1 MNRVL
6 LTGTRQSVIDFFFEN
21 MTQDF
26 DFMTSSVR
34 ARDLERHIEV
44 YSPHIVLYCISDE
57 DPDEKIKIEKIYRHL
72 PHDKLFFGIAGIKQ
86 QTIETADF
94 TIQKPLNV
102 VSVRQIMAPY
112 LNSSEAQAVIT
123 TELSVPQDE
132 TQKEDSSAKAL
143 PDNIQRKHILVIDD
157 DPLVLKVLREHLHEK
172 YDVAVARNGNMAYRF
187 LDDHRT
193 DLILIDYE
201 MPGEKGPSVLTNI
214 RKLRWAQNIPAIFL
228 TGVTDSTAIM
238 EAAKAKPQ
246 GYLLKPVDKEK
257 LFSKIQ
263 EILGY

>member
-1 MNRVL
+1 MNKVL

-21 MTQDF
+21 MKQDF
-26 DFMTSSVR
+26 DFITSSTR
-34 ARDLERHIEV
+34 SRDLERHIEV
-44 YSPHIVLYCISDE
+44 YSPHIVMYCINDD
-57 DPDEKIKIEKIYRHL
+57 DPDEKISIEKIYRNL
-72 PHDKLFFGIAGIKQ
+72 PHDKLFFGVAGVKQ
-86 QTIETADF
+86 QTIESADF

-112 LNSSEAQAVIT
+112 LNSTEAQSVIT
-123 TELSVPQDE
+123 TKLTVSQEKTEPQKTE
-132 TQKEDSSAKAL
+132 QPPA
-143 PDNIQRKHILVIDD
+143 NIQRKHILVIDD

-214 RKLRWAQNIPAIFL
+214 RKLRWAQNIPAVFL

-238 EAAKAKPQ
+238 EAAKVKPQ

>member
-6 LTGTRQSVIDFFFEN
+6 LTGTKQSVIDFFYEH

-26 DFMTSSVR
+26 DFLTSSIR

-44 YSPHIVLYCISDE
+44 YSPHIVLYCINDE
-57 DPDEKIKIEKIYRHL
+57 DPDEKINIEKIYRRL
-72 PHDKLFFGIAGIKQ
+72 PHDKMFFGIAGVRQ
-86 QTIETADF
+86 QVTKSADF
-94 TIQKPLNV
+94 ILPKPLNV
-102 VSVRQIMAPY
+102 VSVRQTMAPY
-112 LNSSEAQAVIT
+112 LNSTEAQSVIT
-123 TELSVPQDE
+123 TELSVSQEKDKQ
-132 TQKEDSSAKAL
+132 QKDAAPVQTEK
-143 PDNIQRKHILVIDD
+143 RKHILVIDD

-214 RKLRWAQNIPAIFL
+214 RKLKWAQNIPAVFL
-228 TGVTDSTAIM
+228 TGVTDTTAIM